1 MLHLTRNVQET
12 YHFPIL
18 KPQAIVSCMSDVQV
32 PCTEDDLA
40 RPTPQK
46 VLVVYEAFMDV
57 ATGCVKDDCYLDDI
71 QEMKIVQHPVGFFL
85 SYIAFSALWKAV
97 VVEASMTGTLTALRF
112 FFFCFF

>member
-1 MLHLTRNVQET
+1 MLHSTRNVQET

-71 QEMKIVQHPVGFFL
+71 QEMKIVQHPVGFFEL
-85 SYIAFSALWKAV
+85 FCFFGLCFLGSG
-97 VVEASMTGTLTALRF
+97 VVEASMTGKLTALRF
-112 FFFCFF
+112 FCFL